1 MNEKK
6 RSFFAWLAAL
16 VLSVLIILI
25 TLFANW
31 LGVIL
36 LGDTTLLKVAGLVGR
51 LSNLLDGGKVWMVI
65 AAILIYAALADT
77 LICGIATLWMLHK
90 ARKEGGTIFHGL
102 FTQVA
107 VLSAIVIVLIAIGNT
122 IINVRAG
129 GWVKDILHLTAA
141 PFLVLLFAAAGF
153 VLACACKI
161 EPFSFSDLSSIAPAA
176 PTPAA
181 PTAKEEAELY
191 CPTCK
196 KTVPGGRKFCTACG
210 TALVSARTCPKC
222 GKPVAPEAVFCVY
235 CGCDIAKF
243 EEENRDYTCEC
254 GKTFTRQ
261 YIRENNLKFC
271 PQCGHPIQ

>member
-16 VLSVLIILI
+16 VLSLLIILI

-36 LGDTTLLKVAGLVGR
+36 LGDTTLLKVAGIVGR
-51 LSNLLDGGKVWMVI
+51 LSNLLDGGKFWMVI
-65 AAILIYAALADT
+65 AAILIYAALGDT
-77 LICGIATLWMLHK
+77 LICGILTLWSLRR
-90 ARKEGGTIFHGL
+90 ARKEGGEIFHGV
-102 FTQVA
+102 FSQVA
-107 VLSAIVIVLIAIGNT
+107 ILSAIVIVLIAIGNI

-141 PFLVLLFAAAGF
+141 PFLVLLFAAVGF
-153 VLACACKI
+153 VLAASCKI
-161 EPFSFSDLSSIAPAA
+161 EPFSFSDLSSTTPAAAAPAA
-176 PTPAA
+176 AA
-181 PTAKEEAELY
+181 AKEEELY

-196 KTVPGGRKFCTACG
+196 KTVPSGSKFCVTCG
-210 TALVSARTCPKC
+210 TELVSARTCPKC
-222 GKPVAPEAVFCVY
+222 GKSIAPEAMFCVY

-261 YIRENNLKFC
+261 YIHENNLKFC